1 MIVVDKYK
9 YKELDSETDPSGP
22 RVYLTPSGNRVP
34 SVTTILSGTKDMT
47 FLKEWRE
54 RIGDHKANDIVQR
67 STKWGTSVHKNLEDY
82 ILEDKKPEGNI
93 FVKHMTNQIIKNGL
107 SKVDEIWG
115 CEVQLYAEGLY
126 AGTTD
131 AVGIHEGM
139 PAIIDFKNARSQ
151 RKDEWVQDYRLQVVA
166 YALAHNE
173 MFGTNI
179 KRGVVMLATQDG
191 HYQEWI
197 IEGEDFDNAALEWAD
212 RVTQYYQ
219 KTAA

>member
-9 YKELDSETDPSGP
+9 YKELASETDPSGP
-22 RVYLTPSGNRVP
+22 RVYLTPAGNRVP